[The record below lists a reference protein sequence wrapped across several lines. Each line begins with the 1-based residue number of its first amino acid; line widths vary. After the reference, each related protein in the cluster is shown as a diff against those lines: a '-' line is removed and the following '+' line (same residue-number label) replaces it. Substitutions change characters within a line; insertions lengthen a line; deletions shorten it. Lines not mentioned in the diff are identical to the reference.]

1 MEILFSPGATA
12 TPLHIDEANRDS
24 DVTRLDTAPLDY
36 IGRDGLTCREVE
48 DIFGSA
54 IMEGGKG
61 ELDLVDVASAS
72 TVELRKRPE
81 ATGKSKQAKSDK
93 NSTHKSQFVEGVKE
107 DEELTAVNSKD
118 ALSTSLLTDNE
129 AIPETQPAPCPPA
142 IIACSIMPEPDQ
154 ELISDGESHV
164 KLNQTIDSVKVEEE
178 KEEKGKDESTNEKQ
192 GDNKSR
198 DLPTGKNDPLS
209 YKYYW
214 TTVAMGTLLL
224 GAGCIVMAMSLG
236 GSRHARRRYTRR

>member
-12 TPLHIDEANRDS
+12 TPLHIDEGNRDS
-24 DVTRLDTAPLDY
+24 DISRLDTAPLEY
-36 IGRDGLTCREVE
+36 IGRNGLTCREVE

-54 IMEGGKG
+54 IMEGGKI
-61 ELDLVDVASAS
+61 ELGDVASAS
-72 TVELRKRPE
+72 TIELLKRPE
-81 ATGKSKQAKSDK
+81 GSVKSKPAKSDK
-93 NSTHKSQFVEGVKE
+93 NNTHKNQLVEGFKE
-107 DEELTAVNSKD
+107 DEELTAANSKD

-154 ELISDGESHV
+154 EPVSDGENNV
-164 KLNQTIDSVKVEEE
+164 KVNATNDDVKVEEE
-178 KEEKGKDESTNEKQ
+178 KEEKGEVETPKDREAEKV
-192 GDNKSR
+192 SR
-198 DLPTGKNDPLS
+198 DLPTGKNDSLS

-224 GAGCIVMAMSLG
+224 GAGCIVMALSLG
-236 GSRHARRRYTRR
+236 GSRNAHRRRYTRR